1 MTILK
6 DGVRITKRHF
16 LVTTLLFSFLFTL
29 YFVFSLYLPRHFIS
43 SPDARLLI
51 QASVNFAIAVT
62 LLLMIFVINRIS
74 KLRLIYA
81 SSVAT
86 AIAAA
91 LLFLTSNEALRIVT
105 LITMGVFFAMG
116 LLAFFTLFYRS
127 TIAEERG
134 RTAGLIGFFSLPFC
148 FVILPLVAE
157 TLDFPSTIMLSILLS
172 LGTLIAGR
180 LMPNE
185 ASLITKEI
193 KRGNYSEKRIVFLYS
208 IPWLIFSLI
217 NVTLAKSISFSISQQ
232 VSISLYLVLII
243 SQLLGVVLGAVIGGV
258 VADFFGR
265 RLALVFSLT
274 LYGASSALIGIF
286 QNNET
291 FALAYLGNGLSWGIL
306 LTLYFFVIWGDFSNT
321 ENCSKM
327 YSIGLVIYYVTMG
340 FGVIPLQTSQLPL
353 VISALTS
360 CLLVFLSN
368 IPVVLAPELLSSDF
382 RERIKLRLHMNAA
395 RKIAEKSRSQG

>member
-1 MTILK
+1 
-6 DGVRITKRHF
+6 VS
-16 LVTTLLFSFLFTL
+16 TLLFAFLFTL
-29 YFVFSLYLPRHFIS
+29 YFVFSLYLPRHIVS
-43 SPDARLLI
+43 SPDARLLV
-51 QASVNFAIAVT
+51 QASVNFAIAGT
-62 LLLMIFVINRIS
+62 LLLMVFFINRIS
-74 KLRLIYA
+74 TLRLIYA

-86 AIAAA
+86 AITAAI
-91 LLFLTSNEALRIVT
+91 LFLTSNEALRIVT
-105 LITMGVFFAMG
+105 LITMGIFFGMG

-148 FVILPLVAE
+148 FILLPLVAE

-172 LGTLIAGR
+172 LGVLIAGR
-180 LMPNE
+180 LMPEE
-185 ASLITKEI
+185 ASLATKEI

-208 IPWLIFSLI
+208 IPWVIFSLI

-232 VSISLYLVLII
+232 VSLSLYLVLII
-243 SQLLGVVLGAVIGGV
+243 SQLLGVLLGAVIGGI

-286 QNNET
+286 QNSET

-321 ENCSKM
+321 ANCSKM